1 MLANYLVLMNHK
13 LADIRN
19 FPELKEIVRNEAA
32 FFWKKTALNYAK
44 ELIKK
49 APLDN
54 HVQLVKL

>member
-1 MLANYLVLMNHK
+1 MNHK